1 MPNDTVLVTGGAG
14 FIGSHVVELLLQQ
27 GMSVRVLDS
36 LVEQVHRGAG
46 PRHVPPDAEFVHGD
60 IRDRETLSR
69 ALRGVD
75 RIIHLAAEVGVG
87 QSMYEV
93 SRYVDANSGGTGV
106 LLDVVV
112 NEKTDVRRIVVASS
126 MSIYGEGA
134 YSCSVHGLVTPKL
147 RSESQLKARLWEP
160 QCLTCGAPL
169 SPVPTSEDKALLPTS
184 VYAISKL
191 EQELL
196 CLSVGAGYGIGA
208 VALRYFNAY
217 GPRQALSNPYTGVA
231 AIFSGRLLNGRP
243 PLVFEDGQQL
253 RDFVHVRDVA
263 RATVLALD
271 SEEATGQAINVGVGS
286 PLTIVQVAQLLAKQ
300 LGVDIPPELT
310 GKFRVGDIRHCWAD
324 PIRAE
329 KLLGFTASISL
340 EAGVAEL
347 VDWVSTQKANDR
359 VEKAY
364 AELGQRGLAILWP
377 DLAFL
382 PATAASR

>member
-93 SRYVDANSGGTGV
+93 SRYVDANSGGTGR

-112 NEKTDVRRIVVASS
+112 NEKTDVRRIIVASS

-196 CLSVGAGYGIGA
+196 CLSVGASYGIGA